1 MSDGRTP
8 SRVSDT
14 FSRVFSFF
22 VSGTN
27 KGPGEPRNASNVAN
41 QTVEVTLTRLG
52 FLPRPYTH
60 YNYCHL
66 VVCCSGE
73 RCVKKELVSLSGVSV

>member
-1 MSDGRTP
+1 MI
-8 SRVSDT
+8 RVSDT

-22 VSGTN
+22 VSHTN
-27 KGPGEPRNASNVAN
+27 KRAGNLPNGSTPAN

-52 FLPRPYTH
+52 FLPTPYTH

-66 VVCCSGE
+66 VVCCSGK
-73 RCVKKELVSLSGVSV
+73 RCVKKELVSLSGVNV